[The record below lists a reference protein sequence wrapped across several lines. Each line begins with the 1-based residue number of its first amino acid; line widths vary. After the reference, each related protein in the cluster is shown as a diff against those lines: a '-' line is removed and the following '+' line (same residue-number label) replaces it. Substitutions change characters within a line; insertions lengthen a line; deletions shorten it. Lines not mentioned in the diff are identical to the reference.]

1 MKIQKLNEHCV
12 LIELESMPGDAKQCV
27 KSAFSACGIIA
38 DGEIEVITF
47 AGNGGVLMF
56 ATHKP
61 KTCVL
66 YRFDSLEN
74 IIGGAQ
80 AICAACASPT
90 SFIYHNRAY
99 FLLLQE
105 DFPALSEFGNA
116 EENPVFTSA
125 YLMEYGKILC
135 RNEAVQLLSRVFHT

>member
-1 MKIQKLNEHCV
+1 MKIQKINEQSV
-12 LIELESMPGDAKQCV
+12 LIELDVMPENAEECV
-27 KSAFSACGIIA
+27 KTALSECGIA
-38 DGEIEVITF
+38 PNGEIEVVSF

-56 ATHKP
+56 ATCKP
-61 KTCVL
+61 TKCVL

-90 SFIYHNRAY
+90 TFIYCNGAY

-105 DFPALSEFGNA
+105 EFACLSEFGNA
-116 EENPVFTSA
+116 EENPAFTSA

-135 RNEAVQLLSRVFHT
+135 RENAVQMLSRVFHT

>member
-1 MKIQKLNEHCV
+1 MKTQKINEQSI
-12 LIELESMPGDAKQCV
+12 LIELDSMPENAQETV
-27 KSAFSACGIIA
+27 KTAFLESGITPE
-38 DGEIEVITF
+38 GEIEVISF

-56 ATHKP
+56 ATKKP
-61 KTCVL
+61 SGCVL

-80 AICAACASPT
+80 AICDACASPT
-90 SFIYHNRAY
+90 TFFYHNGKY

-105 DFPALSEFGNA
+105 EHPCLLEFGNK
-116 EENPVFTSA
+116 EENPAFTSA

-135 RNEAVQLLSRVFHT
+135 RDDAVQMLSRVFHT